1 MKKQILLL
9 TLPLFG
15 YISQYAQN
23 SAEIIQGFKKL
34 NTVGSVLYVAAHP
47 DDENTRLLGLFSK

>member
-9 TLPLFG
+9 ALPLFG

-23 SAEIIQGFKKL
+23 SAEIIQGLKKL
-34 NTVGSVLYVAAHP
+34 NTVGSVLICS
-47 DDENTRLLGLFSK
+47 GSS